1 MSFSLS
7 GYLARIHFSGDYAP
21 DLSTLQRLHQC
32 HTCAIPFE
40 NIDVL
45 LGRSIQLDDDA
56 VFNKLVRGGRG
67 GYCYEHNA
75 LLRRALVEIGFQV
88 DDLAARVLLARPV
101 DVPPRTHRLLLVTI
115 GEQRWLA
122 DVGFGGKTL
131 TSAIG
136 LELDCE
142 QGTPH
147 DIYRITQLGED
158 YLLSVREDDGWLPL
172 YRFDLQP
179 QYLSD
184 YEVANHYVATWPES
198 HFRHNL
204 MLCLKLA
211 NAKTNTLN
219 NRQLTLAGETRQLA
233 DAAEVYQA
241 LQTHFGLRVDDPQHG
256 FDFTGFAQAFGL
268 LEDKYRKR

>member
-1 MSFSLS
+1 MSFSP
-7 GYLARIHFSGDYAP
+7 GEYLARIHFSGDYAP
-21 DLSTLQRLHQC
+21 DLSTLQRILLC

-45 LGRSIQLDDDA
+45 LGRTIQLDDDA

-88 DDLAARVLLARPV
+88 DDLAARVLLARPT

-115 GEQRWLA
+115 GERRWLA

-131 TSAIG
+131 TSAIR

-147 DIYRITQLGED
+147 DSYRITRLGED
-158 YLLSVREDDGWLPL
+158 YLLSVREEDGWLPL

-233 DAAEVYQA
+233 DAAEVYRA

-256 FDFTGFAQAFGL
+256 FDFTCFAKAFGL
-268 LEDKYRKR
+268 LEGKYRKR